1 MEAIVQTL
9 LGLGPLKLIGGILF
23 ILLIIAMV
31 KGASSPNNMPGGGK
45 GDSTPA
51 SGTAATTPTQQP
63 TQNQQPPQNKQ

>member
-31 KGASSPNNMPGGGK
+31 RGASSPNNMPGGGK
-45 GDSTPA
+45 GDSTPT
-51 SGTAATTPTQQP
+51 SGSSTTPTQQP